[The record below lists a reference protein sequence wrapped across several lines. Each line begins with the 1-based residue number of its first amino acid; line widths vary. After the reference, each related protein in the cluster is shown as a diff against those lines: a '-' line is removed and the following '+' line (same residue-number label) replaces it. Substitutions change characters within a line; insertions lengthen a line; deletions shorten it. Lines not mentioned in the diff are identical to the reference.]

1 MLIAKISEPSFKNR
15 PKIIDDPKINWHKMT
30 KINDRAGNG
39 TSFIVTISIYSE
51 KDSILKIPGIKKY
64 KPINTLPVR

>member
-1 MLIAKISEPSFKNR
+1 
-15 PKIIDDPKINWHKMT
+15 MT

-51 KDSILKIPGIKKY
+51 KDSILKIPGIKKN

>member
-1 MLIAKISEPSFKNR
+1 
-15 PKIIDDPKINWHKMT
+15 MT

-51 KDSILKIPGIKKY
+51 KDSILKMPGIKKY
-64 KPINTLPVR
+64 KPINTLPVM